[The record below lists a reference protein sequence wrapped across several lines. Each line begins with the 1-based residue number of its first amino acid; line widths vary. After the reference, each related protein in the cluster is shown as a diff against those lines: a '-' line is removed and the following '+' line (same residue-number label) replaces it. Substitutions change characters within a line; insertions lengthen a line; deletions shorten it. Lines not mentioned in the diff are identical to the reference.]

1 MSSISPVGQPV
12 QYVRSEP
19 PAPPAKEQGEVE
31 QLEAKKTAV
40 EEFAEKKTDETKAPP
55 ADGTGR
61 LVDVTV

>member
-1 MSSISPVGQPV
+1 MSSISPVSQPV

-19 PAPPAKEQGEVE
+19 PAPPAKEKGEVE

-61 LVDVTV
+61 LVDIQV

>member
-1 MSSISPVGQPV
+1 MSSISAVSQPV
-12 QYVRSEP
+12 QYVPSEP
-19 PAPPAKEQGEVE
+19 AAPPAKEKGEVE

-61 LVDVTV
+61 LVDIQV